1 MATSHKRET
10 ARRRPRAALIA
21 GPLAV
26 LATGAAVTVGV
37 LGAAP
42 DSSLLAQ
49 DAGSAAAGLSGAAP
63 SGAAADE
70 PTGQGTRED
79 VISRSAGRAPLIR
92 VSPVEKMLERATVA
106 KAVRTADTRLW
117 TTEVLNLWT
126 RPDALAEKVGEID
139 AAKRVL
145 VTGREHED
153 RVEIVVDGE
162 ARWVTTGYLSDEKPL
177 GSTAGLSMEPC
188 PDGSVESGITASAV
202 RVYRAVCNAF
212 PQITSYGGW
221 DPHGEHTS
229 GRAIDIMTSD
239 VALGDAI
246 AAFLLENAGELNLYD
261 IIWRQQIWTQER
273 SSEGWR
279 GMEDRGSATANHYDH
294 VHVAVY

>member
-10 ARRRPRAALIA
+10 ARRRPRAAFIA

-26 LATGAAVTVGV
+26 LATGTAVTIGV
-37 LGAAP
+37 LGSGAGDTLVAV
-42 DSSLLAQ
+42 DS
-49 DAGSAAAGLSGAAP
+49 GRAAAGLSGAAP
-63 SGAAADE
+63 SSPTGE
-70 PTGQGTRED
+70 PTEQAVRDD
-79 VISRSAGRAPLIR
+79 VVSRSSARQPLIR
-92 VSPVEKMLERATVA
+92 VSPVEQLLARDAVA
-106 KAVRTADTRLW
+106 KAVRNADTKRW

-126 RPDALAEKVGEID
+126 RPDSLAENVGEID
-139 AAKRVL
+139 AAERVL
-145 VTGREHED
+145 VTGREHDD
-153 RVEIVVDGE
+153 RVEIVVDGK
-162 ARWVTTGYLSDEKPL
+162 ARWVTSGFLADEEPL

-188 PDGSVESGITASAV
+188 PDGSVESGITPAAV
-202 RVYRAVCNAF
+202 KVYRAVCNAF
-212 PQITSYGGW
+212 PEITSYGGW